1 MGLNSYQNKYPIPNY
16 EAWSEDAKY
25 GLRIPS
31 QILQKMLNFCQ
42 EAKDIETGG
51 IMVGYYSHKHDCAIV
66 IDCSG
71 PPKDSKRGKNFFN
84 RGIHGLQKWIDKLWR
99 LGQRRYYLGEWHFHP
114 FAAPEPSIVDI
125 SQIKE
130 NAENNL
136 YRCPEPIMF
145 ILGGS
150 PDEDWTCRSFVYA
163 RKAGLIELKKRLEN

>member
-1 MGLNSYQNKYPIPNY
+1 MTDNY

-31 QILQKMLNFCQ
+31 RVLQKMLSFCQ
-42 EAKDIETGG
+42 EIEDIETGG
-51 IMVGYYSHKHDCAIV
+51 IIIGYYNRKHDCAIM

-71 PPKDSKRGKNFFN
+71 PPKDSKHGKNFFR
-84 RGIHGLQKWIDKLWR
+84 RGIHGLQEWINKLWELR
-99 LGQRRYYLGEWHFHP
+99 QKRYYLGEWHFHP
-114 FAAPEPSIVDI
+114 FGEPDPSSVDV

-136 YRCPEPIMF
+136 YQCPEPIMF

-150 PDEDWTCRSFVYA
+150 PNKNWTCKSFVYD
-163 RKAGLIELKKRLEN
+163 KHAGLIELKKSDLGK